1 MNTQTLKILTSSV
14 HWKNTSEFPNG
25 LMGQHDLCFLQ
36 QVPYS
41 IAYSQLTDHHQW
53 IDNGDDIGLCI
64 ISKNTPMVDKQR
76 KYHCEVYK
84 FDCSTDDNAKH
95 WHAYNINGLK
105 LINCLPF
112 DNSDVELMQKSI
124 SELLRVCG
132 TGTDIILIGD
142 FRNGISDISHGRS
155 LAYRGFKNHIIDSDY
170 TKVITRT
177 DSKTKI
183 SNVIQDEGI
192 TTFDLTRTYDNT
204 QNSN

>member
-14 HWKNTSEFPNG
+14 HWRNTSEFPHD
-25 LMGQHDLCFLQ
+25 LMRQQDLCFLQ
-36 QVPYS
+36 QVSHP
-41 IAYSQLTDHHQW
+41 IARKLQNDHQW
-53 IDNGDDIGLCI
+53 IDNDGTGLCI
-64 ISKNTPMVDKQR
+64 ISNNTPMVDKQN

-84 FDCSTDDNAKH
+84 FDCSTDERIQH

-132 TGTDIILIGD
+132 TSTDVVLIGD
-142 FRNGISDISHGRS
+142 FRNGISDRMHGRS
-155 LAYRGFKNHIIDSDY
+155 LTYRGFHNHIVDSWY

-177 DSKTKI
+177 DSTIKI

-192 TTFDLTRTYDNT
+192 ITFDLTRNYGKKQD
-204 QNSN
+204 SS